1 MSILSSQYRL
11 IEKRLVSK
19 LRAKTPMLLT
29 NLGILLDDTFS
40 EITTTIEKL
49 MVANTE
55 LKKSQIELECC
66 LNAILCLLRLMDMDK
81 KLLSLVESVFQPF
94 VYDVENQVKV
104 LNQVCT
110 KIHKGCI
117 KWCSFSRTNKTHNSN

>member
-94 VYDVENQVKV
+94 VYDVENQV
-104 LNQVCT
+104 
-110 KIHKGCI
+110 
-117 KWCSFSRTNKTHNSN
+117 